1 MIRGTWIRNAA
12 LALTLTSAL
21 AAITAA
27 AAQGTAFTYQ
37 GSLDNGGTP
46 ASGLYDF
53 RFVLFNDPT
62 SGVAIGPVVCL
73 DDVPVVAG
81 VFTVQLD
88 FGAVF
93 ATTDERHLEIMVR
106 NDTTLTCGSGAGFV
120 LLSPRQKLTAAPIAS
135 HAASAFTL
143 AASDGVPANA
153 VYVDSTGW
161 VGIGTTSPQA
171 PLHVNGGF
179 RMGGQ
184 ATNHMWSGHDGS
196 GLYLEQRGSTV
207 ATSRLRIQSSRNGDL
222 ANYSQLNLDPANG
235 ISFMGLGTGNG
246 NVGVG
251 TSTPAAK
258 LDVRGDIKLGP
269 SGQYQAS
276 GGTEKIRVLRGT
288 VSSAG
293 SILAGTGFTASR
305 VITGVYLVT
314 FSSAFSGTPSVTV
327 TPRLGSGSVYYVA
340 NTHLVSTTSFNV
352 YVVNLSGAVANAE
365 FDFTV
370 MGPRL

>member
-1 MIRGTWIRNAA
+1 MIRGTRFRSAA
-12 LALTLTSAL
+12 LALTLTL
-21 AAITAA
+21 AGFAPAG
-27 AAQGTAFTYQ
+27 AQGTAFTYQ
-37 GSLDNGGTP
+37 GSLDNAGTP
-46 ASGLYDF
+46 AGGLYDF

-62 SGVAIGPVVCL
+62 AGVVVGPVVCL

-93 ATTDERHLEIMVR
+93 ATTGERYLEIMVR
-106 NDTTLTCGSGAGFV
+106 GDTTLTCGSGVGFV
-120 LLSPRQKLTAAPIAS
+120 LLSPRQKLTAAPFAI
-135 HAASAFTL
+135 HANSAFTL

-153 VYVDSTGW
+153 VWVDSTGW

-179 RMGGQ
+179 RIGGQ
-184 ATNHMWSGHDGS
+184 ATNYMWSGHDGS
-196 GLYLEQRGSTV
+196 GLYLEQRGGAV
-207 ATSRLRIQSSRNGDL
+207 ATSRLRIQSSRSGDL
-222 ANYSQLNLDPANG
+222 ANYGQFNVDPANG
-235 ISFMGLGTGNG
+235 FSFMGLGTGNG

-251 TSTPAAK
+251 TFTPAAK

-276 GGTEKIRVLRGT
+276 GGTERIRLVRGT

-293 SILAGTGFTASR
+293 AVLAGAGFTASR

-314 FSSAFSGTPSVTV
+314 FSPAFSGTPSVTV
-327 TPRLGSGSVYYVA
+327 TPRLGSGAAYYVA
-340 NTHLVSTTSFNV
+340 NTWLVGTSTFNV
-352 YVVNLSGAVANAE
+352 YIGNLSGTPVNTD

-370 MGPRL
+370 MGPQQ

>member
-1 MIRGTWIRNAA
+1 MNRGRLIRGAA
-12 LALTLTSAL
+12 LAFALTL
-21 AAITAA
+21 AA
-27 AAQGTAFTYQ
+27 ALPARAQGTAFTYQ
-37 GSLDNGGTP
+37 GSLDNGGMP
-46 ASGLYDF
+46 VSGLYDF
-53 RFVLFNDPT
+53 RFVLFNDET
-62 SGVAIGPVVCL
+62 AGVPVAPVVCL

-81 VFTVQLD
+81 VFTVELD

-93 ATTDERHLEIMVR
+93 ATAGGRYLEIMVR
-106 NDTTLTCGSGAGFV
+106 NDTTLTCGSGVGFV

-143 AASDGVPANA
+143 AASDGSPANA
-153 VYVDSTGW
+153 VYVDSLGR
-161 VGIGTTSPQA
+161 VGVGTTSPQSA
-171 PLHVNGGF
+171 LDVNGVLQV
-179 RMGGQ
+179 GG
-184 ATNHMWSGHDGS
+184 ATNYMYSGQDGS
-196 GLYLEQRGSTV
+196 GFYLEQYANTA
-207 ATSRLRIQSSRNGDL
+207 ATSRLRVQSSRNGDL
-222 ANYSQLNLDPANG
+222 VNYSQLNVDPANG
-235 ISFMGLGTGNG
+235 FSFMGLGTANG
-246 NVGVG
+246 NLGVGVSAP
-251 TSTPAAK
+251 TAK